1 MVKAKDIYI
10 IGIAG
15 PSCTGKSSLC
25 ELVAKEYKNVTH
37 VKLDD
42 FFKDIDEFPVYMKWR
57 NWDLPVNLK
66 FNELYDALIK
76 LKNDK
81 KTIIPVYSR
90 KIGKMIGK
98 RMVKPTKIIVVEGF
112 LLFHD
117 ERIRKLFNLK
127 VFLRISE
134 KRQLARRIK
143 RQKDF
148 DTEYF
153 HKVIIP
159 MYKKYGEGALVYADY
174 VLNADKS
181 LKYVKKD
188 FDKILSKNLPMSIV
202 RSKR

>member
-1 MVKAKDIYI
+1 MVKAKDIYL

-37 VKLDD
+37 IKLDD
-42 FFKDIDEFPVYMKWR
+42 FFKDIDEFSIYMKWR
-57 NWDLPVNLK
+57 NWDVPINLK
-66 FNELYDALIK
+66 FDELYDALIK
-76 LKNDK
+76 LKNGK
-81 KTIIPVYSR
+81 KTIIPIYSR

-112 LLFHD
+112 LLFHN

-153 HKVIIP
+153 HQVIIP
-159 MYKKYGEGALVYADY
+159 MYKKYGEDNLVYADY

-188 FDKILSKNLPMSIV
+188 FDKILSKNLPMSIAH
-202 RSKR
+202 SKR